1 LLNDVP
7 HRKLETNRYK
17 YTIDASFEPSKTNAV
32 QPHILLVE
40 DDREISALTAR
51 FLRAND
57 CRVTAAGDGREMLAR
72 IEDHRIDLV
81 VLDVMLPGE
90 DGLSLLK
97 RMRPRHRMPVILLT
111 ARTEEIDRVLGL
123 ELGADDYVTKPFSPR
138 ELLARI
144 RAVLRRTAGP
154 EPETSGLQRVSFDGW
169 LLDVGRRTLTGP
181 TGALVTLTSAEW
193 DLLRVLAERPGRVLS
208 REQLVDLTRGRSAG
222 PFDRSVD
229 ILISRLR
236 RKIEADPNTPSMI
249 KTVRSGGYL
258 FTPRVEPAE

>member
-1 LLNDVP
+1 
-7 HRKLETNRYK
+7 
-17 YTIDASFEPSKTNAV
+17 V

-51 FLRAND
+51 FLRTND
-57 CRVTAAGDGREMLAR
+57 CRVTAVGDGRAMMAR

-81 VLDVMLPGE
+81 VLDIMLPGE

-111 ARTEEIDRVLGL
+111 ARSEEVDRVLGL

-144 RAVLRRTAGP
+144 RAVLRRGAGSGPEEAGP
-154 EPETSGLQRVSFDGW
+154 RRVIFDGW
-169 LLDVGRRTLTGP
+169 LLDSNRRTLAGP
-181 TGALVTLTSAEW
+181 SGALVTLTSAEW
-193 DLLRVLAERPGRVLS
+193 ELLRALAERPGRVLS

-222 PFDRSVD
+222 PFERSVD

-236 RKIEADPNTPSMI
+236 RKIEADPNSPSII
-249 KTVRSGGYL
+249 KTVRSGGYV
-258 FTPRVEPAE
+258 FTSRAEPVDG